1 MYRWSVCPGSVKLS
15 QGVEVPSSIY
25 AEDGSDAHALAAYC
39 FQRKVE
45 PKSTVGHTIAY
56 AERIFD
62 VSQEM
67 AEAVA
72 TYVDECE
79 ADAEPGDVDLTEHSF
94 DLSAIHPG
102 CFGTC
107 DRVTWRSIEKL
118 LIVRDFKYGAGIPVS
133 PVDNAQLKY
142 YGLGA
147 LLTCGFPAERVRL
160 QIVQPRCDHPE
171 GIVRHWDISAIDL
184 RMDFSIEL
192 KAFAQATEAPDA
204 PLKPGD
210 HCRFCPAAAMKCPA
224 IKARAQE
231 VAKLEFSAEPLAPK
245 YDPEQLKFALDSIPI
260 MQAWIKNVHEFAY
273 AEAEAGRFTSYKLVD
288 KRATRK
294 WRDEEDAC
302 AEIRIALGT
311 APDVY
316 EPRALLSPAKI
327 EKLKGVKKGQFDHLT
342 VKESSGFTLVPLDD
356 PRPAAKLSA
365 QEDFKA
371 IEVTPQD
378 PLALPAFLDRKTTP
392 ASASVLFAE

>member
-15 QGVEVPSSIY
+15 QGVEVPASIY

-39 FQRKVE
+39 LVRKVV
-45 PKSTVGHTIAY
+45 PASTVGHTIAY

-67 AEAVA
+67 ADAVQ
-72 TYVDECE
+72 TYIDECE

-107 DRVTWRSIEKL
+107 DRVTWRPIESL

-133 PVDNAQLKY
+133 PVDNPQLKY

-147 LLTCGFPAERVRL
+147 LLACGFPAERVRL

-192 KAFAQATEAPDA
+192 KAFAVATEAPDA
-204 PLKPGD
+204 PLNPGD

-224 IKARAQE
+224 IKKRAQE
-231 VAKLEFSAEPLAPK
+231 VAKLEFSSAPLAPK
-245 YDPEQLKFALDSIPI
+245 YDPNELRYALDSIAI
-260 MQAWIKNVHEFAY
+260 VEAWIKNVREFAY
-273 AEAEAGRFTSYKLVD
+273 AEAEAGRTPPGYKLVA
-288 KRATRK
+288 KRANRK
-294 WRDEEDAC
+294 WRDEDDASG
-302 AEIRIALGT
+302 ELRNALGVHV
-311 APDVY
+311 DIY
-316 EPRALLSPAKI
+316 EPRSLLSPAKI
-327 EKLKGVKKGQFDHLT
+327 EKIKGVKKGQFDALT
-342 VKESSGFTLVPLDD
+342 IKESSGHTLAPEDD
-356 PRPAAKLSA
+356 DRPAVKVSAKDDFLS
-365 QEDFKA
+365 
-371 IEVTPQD
+371 
-378 PLALPAFLDRKTTP
+378 LPAFLDRK
-392 ASASVLFAE
+392 AQLASVFAE